1 MEIFIPGNV
10 PSSKNSRM
18 RTRSGIFIKSPL
30 CFKYEKATKVIW
42 EGKAE
47 EVRQLT
53 DNAEKPIL
61 IGLHFVRDSKR
72 KCDFHN
78 LVQFIADLMVKYKWI
93 EDDNMTQVFFVPYIR
108 NGTYYSVNKSE
119 YGVWI
124 KV

>member
-1 MEIFIPGNV
+1 
-10 PSSKNSRM
+10 M

-42 EGKAE
+42 EEKAG

-53 DNAEKPIL
+53 DNADKPIL

-108 NGTYYSVNKSE
+108 NGTYYSVNKDE
-119 YGVWI
+119 CGVWI